1 VTGRSS
7 AAVSRHAGAG
17 PAESPSQRL
26 RLQISLVTPFFGRA
40 CERVFRHPRIR
51 EVLPEYLIDV
61 HAIIRSTTPLMEAG
75 IRRAEELES
84 NDPVA
89 AGVAEYLR
97 RHVEEERFHDD
108 WLLEDLAVM
117 GVDTAAALERLPSDT
132 IATVAGVQYYWT
144 LHYHP
149 VALLGY
155 FAFAEGFPP
164 STALVEE
171 LIERTGY
178 PRRAFRTFVEHGE
191 LDPGHLQELDRA
203 IDQLPL
209 ERRHEQA
216 LGLSAITTG
225 RLLTDALN
233 ELVDRF
239 DAA

>member
-1 VTGRSS
+1 LSP
-7 AAVSRHAGAG
+7 AADRAFTTSETPSR
-17 PAESPSQRL
+17 RL
-26 RLQISLVTPFFGRA
+26 RLQISLVEPVFGLA
-40 CERVFRHPRIR
+40 CARVFRHLRIR
-51 EVLPEYLIDV
+51 ELLPEYLIDV
-61 HAIIRSTTPLMEAG
+61 HAIIRSTTSLMETG
-75 IRRAEELES
+75 IRRAEELAP
-84 NDPVA
+84 NDAVA

-108 WLLEDLAVM
+108 WLLEDLALM
-117 GVDTAAALERLPSDT
+117 GVDTVAALERLPSDT
-132 IATVAGVQYYWT
+132 IACVVGAQYYWT

-178 PRRAFRTFVEHGE
+178 PREAFRTFVEHGD
-191 LDPGHLQELDRA
+191 LDPGHLEELDRT
-203 IDQLPL
+203 IDMLPL
-209 ERRHEQA
+209 ESHHEAA